1 MKKLLLFLL
10 SVAATLYAWGQ
21 TSFAERYNLS
31 VLDMR
36 TGLPNNHVDALLTD
50 SYGFIWIASQGGG
63 LLKYD
68 GYTFYS
74 PTVYNMGF
82 SPRSNS
88 CRSLSEDGFHRLWV
102 SYEEGTDVID
112 LVTMRKLS
120 PFPNGHADI
129 DSILARPA
137 VGSYCDSKGNM
148 WLVARTYIYYI
159 SFDAEGNPQKP
170 LAYAYESGNAPVVR
184 VRDVEGNGTVW
195 AAVDGGL
202 YKLVPRGNSLQRQDV
217 MASNTELHSAYVSDF
232 LRQEDFIWA
241 STVNGLYRYDIHSHQ
256 LDHYTHTADPAS
268 LSHNAAT
275 CLTLLPD
282 GTLLVGTL
290 CGLNI
295 YHPQTNS
302 FEHLTTTSP
311 TPLSSDYVTQVFLLG
326 QQIWIATETGGITRL
341 TPRQLQLR
349 NFAHHADSPSS
360 LSANAVNA
368 MYVEAD
374 GTLWVGTVEGGLNRR
389 EPGQDGF
396 AHLTTANSALPH
408 NSVSTLCADN
418 QGRLWVGTWGGGLC
432 TVDLATDRLSVFSS
446 GNTFD
451 NLLQYIGA
459 LAFDPFNNGLWIG
472 ANTGLFFYD
481 FATATIREPF
491 EGCRDVRGCIGS
503 LVTAEGELWMGCLDG
518 ARVVSLKKR
527 DARGRFP
534 CRAIRYRLDDPD
546 SRVIEKISCFYQ
558 AHDGTLWLGSN
569 EYGLYHRTID
579 KSGHEHFTRYTMQ
592 QGLAN
597 NAVKGIVEDGHGQF
611 WITTNYGLSLLNPD
625 AEVFANYGVDDGLLS
640 EQFYWNSAVKGPDGT
655 IFLGSVR
662 GLTELTGI
670 DQRAT
675 IPVRKLRFTH
685 LTVDNED
692 ATADSRY
699 IDADISQVQLLRLH
713 ESNKS
718 IVLSFSALNYA
729 SENSGTYSYRLRGL
743 DKEWTQL
750 PAGEHSVRYTSLP
763 SGSFRL
769 EVRYDSAY
777 SDEESEL
784 LTLNIE
790 VTPYFWHSWWFLSG
804 LLILLVALAS
814 WLYRQRMM
822 KLSARIKKEEER
834 RLMEPIEKA
843 VRESRNPEQMQARIQ
858 DILHIQQRLEESTNK
873 TAEADNEEARL
884 KEVPFMDRV
893 MTIMEQNYKNSEF
906 GVQQMCEAM
915 GMSRS
920 LLSKR
925 LNVETGMPAS
935 QFIRNYRLNIAHELL
950 QRKNQMRNVADIAFS
965 VGFNDPKYFTR
976 CFHRQYGVPPSSF
989 TQSAG
994 E

>member
-1 MKKLLLFLL
+1 
-10 SVAATLYAWGQ
+10 
-21 TSFAERYNLS
+21 
-31 VLDMR
+31 
-36 TGLPNNHVDALLTD
+36 
-50 SYGFIWIASQGGG
+50 
-63 LLKYD
+63 
-68 GYTFYS
+68 
-74 PTVYNMGF
+74 
-82 SPRSNS
+82 
-88 CRSLSEDGFHRLWV
+88 
-102 SYEEGTDVID
+102 
-112 LVTMRKLS
+112 
-120 PFPNGHADI
+120 
-129 DSILARPA
+129 
-137 VGSYCDSKGNM
+137 
-148 WLVARTYIYYI
+148 
-159 SFDAEGNPQKP
+159 
-170 LAYAYESGNAPVVR
+170 
-184 VRDVEGNGTVW
+184 
-195 AAVDGGL
+195 
-202 YKLVPRGNSLQRQDV
+202 
-217 MASNTELHSAYVSDF
+217 
-232 LRQEDFIWA
+232 
-241 STVNGLYRYDIHSHQ
+241 
-256 LDHYTHTADPAS
+256 
-268 LSHNAAT
+268 
-275 CLTLLPD
+275 
-282 GTLLVGTL
+282 
-290 CGLNI
+290 
-295 YHPQTNS
+295 
-302 FEHLTTTSP
+302 
-311 TPLSSDYVTQVFLLG
+311 
-326 QQIWIATETGGITRL
+326 
-341 TPRQLQLR
+341 
-349 NFAHHADSPSS
+349 
-360 LSANAVNA
+360 
-368 MYVEAD
+368 
-374 GTLWVGTVEGGLNRR
+374 
-389 EPGQDGF
+389 
-396 AHLTTANSALPH
+396 
-408 NSVSTLCADN
+408 
-418 QGRLWVGTWGGGLC
+418 
-432 TVDLATDRLSVFSS
+432 
-446 GNTFD
+446 
-451 NLLQYIGA
+451 
-459 LAFDPFNNGLWIG
+459 
-472 ANTGLFFYD
+472 
-481 FATATIREPF
+481 
-491 EGCRDVRGCIGS
+491 
-503 LVTAEGELWMGCLDG
+503 
-518 ARVVSLKKR
+518 
-527 DARGRFP
+527 
-534 CRAIRYRLDDPD
+534 
-546 SRVIEKISCFYQ
+546 
-558 AHDGTLWLGSN
+558 
-569 EYGLYHRTID
+569 
-579 KSGHEHFTRYTMQ
+579 
-592 QGLAN
+592 
-597 NAVKGIVEDGHGQF
+597 
-611 WITTNYGLSLLNPD
+611 
-625 AEVFANYGVDDGLLS
+625 
-640 EQFYWNSAVKGPDGT
+640 
-655 IFLGSVR
+655 
-662 GLTELTGI
+662 
-670 DQRAT
+670 
-675 IPVRKLRFTH
+675 VRKLRFTH

-950 QRKNQMRNVADIAFS
+950 QRKNQSRNVADIAFS